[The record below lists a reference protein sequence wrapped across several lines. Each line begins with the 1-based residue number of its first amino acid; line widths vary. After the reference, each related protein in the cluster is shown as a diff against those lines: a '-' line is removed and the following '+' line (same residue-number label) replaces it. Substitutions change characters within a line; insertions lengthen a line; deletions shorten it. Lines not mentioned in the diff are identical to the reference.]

1 MKKIIVTVLTVLTV
15 IGAGVTA
22 YGANT
27 YSAPVTGSSGVVF
40 RHGGPTSENGSSGR
54 VFRPG
59 GSYGIPD
66 KDRIVYIAKNAGT
79 KKGGKRIYHTDPTC
93 RNIRY
98 TPTAKRLSEVKEG
111 NYALCEHC
119 ADRDRNN

>member
-22 YGANT
+22 YGANA

-79 KKGGKRIYHTDPTC
+79 KKRRKKDLPHRPDLRKHKIYPHREKTF
-93 RNIRY
+93 R
-98 TPTAKRLSEVKEG
+98 G
-111 NYALCEHC
+111 
-119 ADRDRNN
+119 